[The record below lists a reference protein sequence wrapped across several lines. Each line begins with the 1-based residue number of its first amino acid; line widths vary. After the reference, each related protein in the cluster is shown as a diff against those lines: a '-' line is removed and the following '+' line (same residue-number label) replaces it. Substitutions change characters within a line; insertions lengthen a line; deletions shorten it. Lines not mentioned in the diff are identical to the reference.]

1 MQYAAILISRR
12 HRNGQ
17 HPVAMARDCN
27 TDNWAFAESVRVCCT
42 MSSCALHNVHWV
54 LHNVQLC
61 CIMSTVCCIMCTC
74 AAQCAVECCTMCS
87 RDDDRITPSHCRER
101 CLALSGRLR
110 TKCSNIGFVWSR
122 LAPLLCPWINRN
134 VEFPASLIVS
144 LLSSALCRL
153 NHIDCS
159 GATRITEGKG
169 KKIELTEFDISAVPS
184 I

>member
-1 MQYAAILISRR
+1 MTLSER
-12 HRNGQ
+12 
-17 HPVAMARDCN
+17 PMFV
-27 TDNWAFAESVRVCCT
+27 T
-42 MSSCALHNVHWV
+42 L
-54 LHNVQLC
+54 
-61 CIMSTVCCIMCTC
+61 C
-74 AAQCAVECCTMCS
+74 AAQCALVLYIVHLFCTMCTACCIMCSCVAHNVQCS

-169 KKIELTEFDISAVPS
+169 KKIELTKFDISAVPS

>member
-1 MQYAAILISRR
+1 
-12 HRNGQ
+12 
-17 HPVAMARDCN
+17 
-27 TDNWAFAESVRVCCT
+27 
-42 MSSCALHNVHWV
+42 
-54 LHNVQLC
+54 
-61 CIMSTVCCIMCTC
+61 
-74 AAQCAVECCTMCS
+74 MCS

-169 KKIELTEFDISAVPS
+169 KKIELTEFDISAASFIARYLRKTSLQFRSVFVTFDILSRSMAWKRGGNIGLCIS
-184 I
+184 ICTSCDCKGEVATSAHVITNPQIRAI

>member
-1 MQYAAILISRR
+1 MLYIVHL
-12 HRNGQ
+12 
-17 HPVAMARDCN
+17 
-27 TDNWAFAESVRVCCT
+27 FCT
-42 MSSCALHNVHWV
+42 KCTA
-54 LHNVQLC
+54 
-61 CIMSTVCCIMCTC
+61 CCIMCSC
-74 AAQCAVECCTMCS
+74 VAHNVQCS

-110 TKCSNIGFVWSR
+110 TKCSNIGIVWSR

-169 KKIELTEFDISAVPS
+169 KKIELTEFNIGAAFLTRYLRSDESSVSFSVRNI
-184 I
+184 